1 MPAQRS
7 LLSRTLISLPLP
19 ATILAVGTI
28 GMAWASSNA
37 PRPDP
42 TGTSSGSSTSQ
53 TTDNTPYVT
62 TVRSDRKVAEY
73 WTPKRM
79 RDARPAEMPV
89 LGAP

>member
-7 LLSRTLISLPLP
+7 LLSRTMISLPLP

-37 PRPDP
+37 PGSEPAG
-42 TGTSSGSSTSQ
+42 GTSGSSTSR
-53 TTDNTPYVT
+53 TTDDGGYVSK
-62 TVRSDRKVAEY
+62 VRTERKVVDY

-79 RDARPAEMPV
+79 RNAEPAQMPV
-89 LGAP
+89 RGAP